1 MTDTI
6 QPAPEVDTPAET
18 QTETKPRRSGFQPRR
33 MMRKMD
39 PVAAERQGRITM
51 LAWKKLGN
59 ENAIAFLNAHDEAL
73 GGRPLDLAVASEEG
87 LGAVERAIESR
98 AAA

>member
-6 QPAPEVDTPAET
+6 QPAPETETPA
-18 QTETKPRRSGFQPRR
+18 ETKPRRSGFQPRR
-33 MMRKMD
+33 MMKKMD

-51 LAWKKLGN
+51 FAWKKLGN

-73 GGRPLDLAVASEEG
+73 GGRPLDLAVASEDG
-87 LGAVERAIESR
+87 LGAVERAIEAR
-98 AAA
+98 AAT

>member
-6 QPAPEVDTPAET
+6 EPAPQVET
-18 QTETKPRRSGFQPRR
+18 QAEVKPRRSAFQPRR
-33 MMRKMD
+33 MMKKMD

-51 LAWKKLGN
+51 LAWKRLGS
-59 ENAIAFLNAHDEAL
+59 ESAIAFLNAHDETL

-87 LGAVERAIESR
+87 LDAVERAIELR